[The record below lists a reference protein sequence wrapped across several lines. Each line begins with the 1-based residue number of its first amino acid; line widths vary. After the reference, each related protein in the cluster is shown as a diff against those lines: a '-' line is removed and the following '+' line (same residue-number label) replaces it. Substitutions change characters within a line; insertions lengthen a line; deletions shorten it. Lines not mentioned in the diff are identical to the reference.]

1 MQPVPLYPLVSGYIL
16 GFLAQFGATTHHCMN
31 IVIACLIYQIESMIF
46 CFVRKHQAIA
56 NTLKKY
62 IMPRWLVWSLFF
74 FFAFDICMVVGMY
87 AQTSM
92 DQDAQFDYIRQN
104 YPEYL
109 SGFQSLP
116 NFSIYDPGPFFVGTV
131 LFAVTCGIVSFFILC
146 LILANIFR
154 MLGILK
160 TQISASNYQ
169 KHRAAIWSL
178 LAQFATSSVCV
189 VPPIFFVFVVLIGI
203 DGAQIIVEFL
213 LVIACLHSSLNVT
226 VLIITFPPYRKFVV
240 SLIFRGDERFS
251 ISGRCPEISRVE
263 KGIPLRVEEIWLTDN
278 RVQIDDVEYEVVF
291 EEPGMAT
298 TSSWSPPN
306 IIMPND
312 PLTLR
317 FHNYQTNRVVDKKIS
332 RNYGV
337 ETANRKVI
345 EYLLGGRNNI
355 RVQCL
360 FVFYDGYE
368 TMQHL
373 LGLSMMKVNELK
385 SYDIGLTKCYAI
397 IQTPL
402 KKLRFGA
409 SHPSD
414 FENPIVRT
422 AEKIEISHYGYS
434 EPDIWLET
442 HKNLPNK
449 EVIINAVIDGLTDI
463 KVLNLIEYW
472 RETRRAVGSS
482 FSLLKANGDS
492 IKMFLENVK
501 DRFQGTYVELKVTN
515 TNTFFNIDAVSIKM
529 NSESKIVVYGG
540 KTNHWPKMVSKVVI
554 KMMAVGSSSEIQ
566 EKVEPLEEQ
575 PKIVPGKPLNLVF
588 IVVPLLT
595 FLIILCLWLFC

>member
-1 MQPVPLYPLVSGYIL
+1 MYDIDFSIPYWLITYYHVIGIISLMFDAFSIYLILFKSSKIDNFRYFLLNFQLACCFTDIHLTFLMQPVPLYPLVSGYIL

-240 SLIFRGDERFS
+240 SLIFRGDERRS
-251 ISGRCPEISRVE
+251 KSRIGISGI
-263 KGIPLRVEEIWLTDN
+263 
-278 RVQIDDVEYEVVF
+278 
-291 EEPGMAT
+291 
-298 TSSWSPPN
+298 
-306 IIMPND
+306 
-312 PLTLR
+312 TLR
-317 FHNYQTNRVVDKKIS
+317 PSSIVIAHN
-332 RNYGV
+332 
-337 ETANRKVI
+337 
-345 EYLLGGRNNI
+345 
-355 RVQCL
+355 
-360 FVFYDGYE
+360 
-368 TMQHL
+368 
-373 LGLSMMKVNELK
+373 
-385 SYDIGLTKCYAI
+385 
-397 IQTPL
+397 
-402 KKLRFGA
+402 
-409 SHPSD
+409 
-414 FENPIVRT
+414 
-422 AEKIEISHYGYS
+422 
-434 EPDIWLET
+434 
-442 HKNLPNK
+442 
-449 EVIINAVIDGLTDI
+449 
-463 KVLNLIEYW
+463 
-472 RETRRAVGSS
+472 
-482 FSLLKANGDS
+482 
-492 IKMFLENVK
+492 
-501 DRFQGTYVELKVTN
+501 
-515 TNTFFNIDAVSIKM
+515 
-529 NSESKIVVYGG
+529 
-540 KTNHWPKMVSKVVI
+540 
-554 KMMAVGSSSEIQ
+554 
-566 EKVEPLEEQ
+566 
-575 PKIVPGKPLNLVF
+575 
-588 IVVPLLT
+588 
-595 FLIILCLWLFC
+595 